1 MQTVTRFLA
10 GALVLLAAIVSAAPA
25 HALTAAAPAVGT
37 FYATTKAVYDAW
49 QGSPAPAQHPSLP
62 AGTTQVGLY
71 FVYSGAKA
79 GVTTYRIAIY
89 TAPKGTAVFVGEKH
103 ALTHA
108 SNGRM
113 SLVPFDKPLARGLYR
128 ADVTLGNGFTASTGF
143 TVGLKNPNQDFYP
156 VTAAAAKSALATDY
170 IPIYRL
176 PSGSK
181 SLNFYYQIAKSV
193 PGKTT
198 VQMKIY
204 TSSPVEASDNLKSSL
219 FFVGHLFTPTSPDAG
234 YKGSRSITSDNAL
247 DNGQY
252 QAVLLV
258 NGVPEASTAITVGP

>member
-1 MQTVTRFLA
+1 MQTATRLLA
-10 GALVLLAAIVSAAPA
+10 SAFVLLAAIVSVAPA
-25 HALTAAAPAVGT
+25 RARTTAAPAVGQ

-79 GVTTYRIAIY
+79 GVTTYQIAIY
-89 TAPKGTAVFVGEKH
+89 GAPKGKAVFVGEKH
-103 ALTHA
+103 ALAHA
-108 SNGRM
+108 GNGRM

-143 TVGLKNPNQDFYP
+143 TVGLKNPVQDFYP
-156 VTAAAAKSALATDY
+156 VTAAAAKSALATDF

-193 PGKTT
+193 PGTTT
-198 VQMKIY
+198 VQLKVY
-204 TSSPVEASDNLKSSL
+204 TSSPDAASGNLKSSL
-219 FFVGHLFTPTSPDAG
+219 FFAGHLFTPTSPNAG
-234 YKGSRSITSDNAL
+234 YKGSRSISYDSAL
-247 DNGQY
+247 DNEQY

>member
-1 MQTVTRFLA
+1 MQTATRLIASAF
-10 GALVLLAAIVSAAPA
+10 VLLAVIFSAAPA
-25 HALTAAAPAVGT
+25 RARTTPAPAVGQ
-37 FYATTKAVYDAW
+37 FYATTRAVYDAW

-89 TAPKGTAVFVGEKH
+89 TAPKGTAVFVGERRT
-103 ALTHA
+103 LTHS

-128 ADVTLGNGFTASTGF
+128 ADVTLGNGFTASG
-143 TVGLKNPNQDFYP
+143 
-156 VTAAAAKSALATDY
+156 
-170 IPIYRL
+170 
-176 PSGSK
+176 
-181 SLNFYYQIAKSV
+181 
-193 PGKTT
+193 
-198 VQMKIY
+198 
-204 TSSPVEASDNLKSSL
+204 NLKSSL
-219 FFVGHLFTPTSPDAG
+219 FFAGHLFTPTSPNAG
-234 YKGSRSITSDNAL
+234 YKGSRSISYDSAL
-247 DNGQY
+247 DNEQY

>member
-1 MQTVTRFLA
+1 MQTATRFLA

-25 HALTAAAPAVGT
+25 HARTTAAPAIGQ

-79 GVTTYRIAIY
+79 GVTTYQIAIY
-89 TAPKGTAVFVGEKH
+89 GAPKGTAVFVGEKH
-103 ALTHA
+103 ALAHA

-113 SLVPFDKPLARGLYR
+113 SLVPFGKPLARGLYR

-143 TVGLKNPNQDFYP
+143 TVGLKNPVQDFYP
-156 VTAAAAKSALATDY
+156 VTAAAAKSALATDF

-176 PSGSK
+176 PSGAK

-193 PGKTT
+193 PGTTT
-198 VQMKIY
+198 VQLKIY
-204 TSSPVEASDNLKSSL
+204 TNSPNAFGNLKSSL
-219 FFVGHLFTPTSPDAG
+219 FFVGDLFTPTSPNAG
-234 YKGSRSITSDNAL
+234 YKGSRSISSDNAL

-258 NGVPEASTAITVGP
+258 NGVPAASTAITVGR

>member
-1 MQTVTRFLA
+1 MQTATRLIASAF
-10 GALVLLAAIVSAAPA
+10 VLLAVIFSAAPA
-25 HALTAAAPAVGT
+25 RARTTAAPAVGQ
-37 FYATTKAVYDAW
+37 FYATTRAVYDAW

-89 TAPKGTAVFVGEKH
+89 TAPKGTAVFVGERR
-103 ALTHA
+103 ALTHS

-143 TVGLKNPNQDFYP
+143 TVGLKNPVQDYYP
-156 VTAAAAKSALATDY
+156 VTAAAAKRAVATALT
-170 IPIYRL
+170 PIYHM
-176 PSGSK
+176 PSGSR
-181 SLNFYYQIAKSV
+181 SLNFYYQIATSA
-193 PGKTT
+193 PGTTT
-198 VQMKIY
+198 VQQKVY
-204 TSSPVEASDNLKSSL
+204 TSSHNASDNLKSSL
-219 FFVGHLFTPTSPDAG
+219 FFAGHLFTPTSPNAG
-234 YKGSRSITSDNAL
+234 YKGSRSISYDSAL
-247 DNGQY
+247 DNEQY